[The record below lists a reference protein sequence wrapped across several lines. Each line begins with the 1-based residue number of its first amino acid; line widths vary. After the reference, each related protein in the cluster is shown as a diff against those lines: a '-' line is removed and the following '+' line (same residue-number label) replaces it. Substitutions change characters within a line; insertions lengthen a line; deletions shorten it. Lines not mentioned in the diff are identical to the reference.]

1 VIIGGILLLFGT
13 QLLIGFSLIL
23 ERFTNPKDETSNKKD
38 ISYIAPPLLNPMPSA
53 TNSASVNI
61 SGFSL
66 SDRTVKLYVNG
77 ELIDETD
84 VDDKKSFL
92 FQDIALEEGE
102 NEIKA
107 KSVSKEDKE
116 SEYSDP
122 IKISYIS
129 KAPTLDVEAPAD
141 GQTFQ
146 KDQDKLQVTGRT
158 DPGIKITVN
167 DFWAMVNDEGRFS
180 YTVRLQDGENRIKI
194 IATDNAGNKTEKELK
209 VTYSP

>member
-1 VIIGGILLLFGT
+1 MLFGT

>member
-1 VIIGGILLLFGT
+1 MIIGGILLLFGT